1 MSDKKIIPDYLKKSK
16 TTIGGGL
23 GISDD
28 EFRTTPKIGFTVEKG
43 KSKLNIDAQK
53 PISKVDKRNISST
66 ISVGFTKGNIE
77 EGDTS
82 EFSLMGS
89 KSGKTKT
96 GEIIFKKVLGKKPK
110 KVSGLKKGRMFTAAE
125 VRALDEAKSAKNYK
139 KKDRIKSSGDKERIE
154 LMGTN
159 LKKFTDG
166 GMCRGAGAAIKGTKF
181 KGVF

>member
-1 MSDKKIIPDYLKKSK
+1 MSDKKKVPDYLKKSK
-16 TTIGGGL
+16 TEIGVKP
-23 GISDD
+23 GIYDD
-28 EFRTTPKIGFTVEKG
+28 EFVTIPKLGFSVKKG
-43 KSKLNIDAQK
+43 KTEVNISGNK
-53 PISKVDKRNISST
+53 PLSKVDKRNISST

-77 EGDTS
+77 QGDTS
-82 EFSLMGS
+82 EFSLTGS
-89 KSGKTKT
+89 KSGKTKF
-96 GEIIFKKVLGKKPK
+96 GEIIFKKVLGKKSK
-110 KVSGLKKGRMFTAAE
+110 KVSGLKTGRMFTAAE